1 MLLVFLNSSSSHI
14 KSKKIACTS
23 PIKFFFRH
31 FWLLYSWFKPQ
42 RNSRLFPCVSEFNFS
57 VRFSLLFFWLR
68 LLHIKYCIGHFT
80 TSTCTFNESEE
91 LYDVRA
97 EMGNNKIGLENGPTL
112 CVWWIKMN
120 IKKFISSK
128 IFDFIAME
136 CLCNWFCMFTKLIS
150 TSRAYEQQ
158 TKSLHTNISFMV
170 LSVF

>member
-1 MLLVFLNSSSSHI
+1 MYFTHKVLFSPFLIAIQLVQTTTKQQTISMCLRIQFLS
-14 KSKKIACTS
+14 AV
-23 PIKFFFRH
+23 
-31 FWLLYSWFKPQ
+31 
-42 RNSRLFPCVSEFNFS
+42 FP
-57 VRFSLLFFWLR
+57 LLFFWLR
-68 LLHIKYCIGHFT
+68 LLHVKYCIGHFI